1 MSEPPERVETSA
13 EAAETPAPHERTSVP
28 AEIEAT
34 ERAVARLPRVSAA
47 WVLRGVFLAV
57 FLASPVLAMRVPVIQ
72 ESIVA
77 LAYALRDGGIR
88 GIAIYWTVCAL
99 SGVVAAPVVIFAGL
113 AGFAFGPVGGVAV
126 ALPGIALHAM
136 TAFLVGRTFL
146 RRRVE
151 QKLAGNARWAGI
163 EGALRAEGFRIAVLL
178 RLTPLMPQN
187 LLSYAFSAS
196 PLTFPRFALATI
208 LGLAPMVIVQAT
220 LGSLVHDAAQLVSG
234 EQDATRG
241 LIVLIGSA
249 VVTLGALYAVTRIA
263 SRALGRAMARNTDA
277 TVRNTDATARRES
290 SDSPR

>member
-1 MSEPPERVETSA
+1 MSEPSERAEASA
-13 EAAETPAPHERTSVP
+13 EAAEQAARDSATSAAAEERPNVE

-34 ERAVARLPRVSAA
+34 ERVVARLPRVRAA
-47 WVLRGVFLAV
+47 WVLRGAFLAV
-57 FLASPVLAMRVPVIQ
+57 FLASPVIAMRVPVIQ
-72 ESIVA
+72 ESIVS
-77 LAYALRDGGIR
+77 LAYALRDGGIG

-99 SGVVAAPVVIFAGL
+99 SGVVAAPVVVFAGL

-126 ALPGIALHAM
+126 ALPGITLHAM

-196 PLTFPRFALATI
+196 PLTFPRFLLATI

-220 LGSLVHDAAQLVSG
+220 LGSLVHNAAQLVSG

-263 SRALGRAMARNTDA
+263 SRALGRAMARHASSEAEDRRDA
-277 TVRNTDATARRES
+277 ED
-290 SDSPR
+290 